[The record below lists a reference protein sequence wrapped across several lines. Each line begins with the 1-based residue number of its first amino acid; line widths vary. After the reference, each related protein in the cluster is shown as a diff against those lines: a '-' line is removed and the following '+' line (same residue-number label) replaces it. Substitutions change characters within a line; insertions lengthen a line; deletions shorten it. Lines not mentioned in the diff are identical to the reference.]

1 MEPSGTLVRF
11 SAPEFALTF
20 DRLNGVITSFSYR
33 GTKLLD
39 RGPLPDFWRAVT
51 DNDQGAWKSLGAKA
65 AGDPTLDIMVWRH
78 AGRAWHI
85 TGVDIDRV
93 DASRVRISV
102 KGDLPLVGA
111 RFAMT
116 YEIDGGGHVD
126 VSMTY
131 DPSTTARAMI
141 PRVGTELAVS
151 AGLERIVWYG
161 RGPSE
166 TYVDRRF
173 EPVGQF
179 TSTVRDQWVDY
190 SRPQENG
197 NKTDVRWIALTN
209 AEGVGLMAI
218 GHPLLSVGASHVTK
232 EDLERAAYSFELPAR
247 AEITLNLDLA
257 QMGVGGINSWS
268 ADAYPMEP
276 YRLPADRKYEY
287 RYRLAPVAG
296 DTAAALRAAG
306 VR

>member
-1 MEPSGTLVRF
+1 MEPHGTLVRF

-20 DRLNGVITSFSYR
+20 DRLNGVITSYSYR
-33 GTKLLD
+33 GTRLLD

-51 DNDQGAWKSLGAKA
+51 DNDWGAWKSLGAKA

-111 RFAMT
+111 RCVMT

-131 DPSTTARAMI
+131 DPPATARPMI

-151 AGLERIVWYG
+151 AGLDRIVWYG

-173 EPVGQF
+173 EPVGVF

-197 NKTDVRWIALTN
+197 NKTDVRWVALTN

-276 YRLPADRKYEY
+276 YRLPADRRYEY

-296 DTAAALRAAG
+296 DIAAALRAAG